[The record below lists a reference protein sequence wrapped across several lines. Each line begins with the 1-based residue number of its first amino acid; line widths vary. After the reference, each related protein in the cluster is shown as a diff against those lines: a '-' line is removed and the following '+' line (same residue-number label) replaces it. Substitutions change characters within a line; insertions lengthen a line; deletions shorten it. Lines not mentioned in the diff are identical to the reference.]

1 MQIIVNV
8 REVYGQ
14 EIVYP
19 VCNVSKT
26 FAEIAGTKT
35 LTRQTMRCIERLG
48 YRVLVEQPS
57 RVWAA

>member
-14 EIVYP
+14 EVVYP
-19 VCNVSKT
+19 VCNISKT

-35 LTRQTMRCIERLG
+35 LTRQTMRCIDWLG
-48 YRVLVEQPS
+48 YRVLVEQPA